1 MSPESTDTKPKD
13 IQIDA
18 HSFVFVQYQ
27 RDKKSAIYKSDDTY
41 LRIGNPEKILADLAF
56 HKKMEAQGFPVA
68 KVISEGELDGQ
79 AYFVE
84 SSLGERHFGEI
95 FAEDVGKTGSISQEN
110 FNQFLM
116 IVEQFARAQLKT
128 RSETK
133 DFSKFANGIHL
144 DVLCDELPEYA
155 PKILAAFE
163 IIKKKTAPLPFVIT
177 HGDFNPHNICPD
189 GVIDFEDSFHAP
201 FGHDLAGALSSADYF
216 PDSTDFEFFARYR
229 FSDDQ
234 KRQYFEVL
242 DRICAEENL
251 PPLSEFQNEFEF
263 GRAVW
268 LLVRMQAWP
277 KLQKFRYDLFIER
290 FLKNLQN
297 V

>member
-1 MSPESTDTKPKD
+1 MSPESTETKPKD
-13 IQIDA
+13 IQIEER
-18 HSFVFVQYQ
+18 SFVFVQDQ
-27 RDKKSAIYKSDDTY
+27 RDKKSAIYKSDDAY
-41 LRIGNPEKILADLAF
+41 LRIGNPEKILIDLAF

-68 KVISEGELDGQ
+68 TVISEGELDGQ
-79 AYFVE
+79 AYFIE
-84 SSLGERHFGEI
+84 SSLGEKHFGEI
-95 FAEDVGKTGSISQEN
+95 FAEDVEKKGSISQEN
-110 FNQFLM
+110 FNQFLKV
-116 IVEQFARAQLKT
+116 VEQFARAQLKT

-133 DFSKFANGIHL
+133 GFEEFASGIHL

-163 IIKKKTAPLPFVIT
+163 VVKKKTASLPFVIT
-177 HGDFNPHNICPD
+177 HGDFNPHNIFPA

-201 FGHDLAGALSSADYF
+201 FGHDLAGALPSIDYF
-216 PDSTDFEFFARYR
+216 PDSTDFEFFAKYR

-234 KRQYFEVL
+234 RRQYFEVL

-251 PPLSEFQNEFEF
+251 PSLSEFQNEFEF

-268 LLVRMQAWP
+268 LLVRMHAWP